1 MLHILLLILKIIG
14 ILLLVLLL
22 LILLLFLTVSLSP
35 LCYRAEGSC
44 RGNPDTLF
52 GKVRFHWLFHLL
64 SGEAVYDGG
73 EVSWRL
79 RIAWKHMGGEEE
91 EDAEQDAQC
100 LEKAT
105 VPERQDLQDTP
116 EREKIPDREAPKPES
131 TPKEERKTAP
141 AKTVQHREDS
151 RKEARGPETR
161 RKKKAPEK
169 ESLSKRFEKYLGRIK
184 YTFRKFCD
192 KMKVLTRKKDRL
204 KAFIESEVHRNAF
217 FRVLKE
223 LKRLLGFLRPKKMD
237 FNVEF
242 GCRNPEYTGYIL
254 AGISM
259 IYPMIGE
266 FTQLQ
271 PNFEQRILK
280 GNAYI
285 EGKFRIIYVL
295 ITAWNLIWDKNV
307 RITYR
312 HIRKFKL

>member
-52 GKVRFHWLFHLL
+52 AKVRFHWLFHLL

-91 EDAEQDAQC
+91 EDAEQDAQY
-100 LEKAT
+100 LEKAPD
-105 VPERQDLQDTP
+105 PEQQETRNEA
-116 EREKIPDREAPKPES
+116 ERENVPDREAPKPES

-151 RKEARGPETR
+151 RKEARGSEART
-161 RKKKAPEK
+161 KKKAPEK
-169 ESLSKRFEKYLGRIK
+169 ESMSKRFEKYLGRIK

-223 LKRLLGFLRPKKMD
+223 LKRFLGFLRPKKMD
-237 FNVEF
+237 INVEF